1 MAEEKD
7 IQKTI
12 QPKQE
17 LWQKMLRAARL
28 LSIYTVI
35 GVGILLLVKQL
46 TSEPIQTAEKQ
57 VLLETINQLLPSE
70 EYDNNLLKDTIEV
83 TAPKYLHTQDPVTV
97 YRARKNGEPVAL
109 ILTTHAPD
117 GYSGDI
123 KIMLAVY
130 EDGRI
135 AGVRVLKHKETPGLG
150 DQIELK
156 KSNWI
161 LGFNGLKLRDN
172 NNALWAVRKDGGGFD
187 QFTGATITPR
197 AVIKAVK
204 NALMFIQ
211 DKGAKLYE

>member
-1 MAEEKD
+1 MANKD
-7 IQKTI
+7 TTKKS

-17 LWQKMLRAARL
+17 LWQRMLRAARL

-35 GVGILLLVKQL
+35 GVGLLLLVKQL
-46 TSEPIQTAEKQ
+46 TDKPIQTAEKR

-70 EYDNNLLKDTIEV
+70 EYDNALLNDTTEV
-83 TAPKYLHTQDPVTV
+83 TAPKYLNTTDPVTV
-97 YRARKNGEPVAL
+97 YRARKNGQPVAL
-109 ILTTHAPD
+109 ILTTHAAD
-117 GYSGDI
+117 GYNGDI

-150 DQIELK
+150 DKIELK

-161 LGFNGLKLRDN
+161 LGFNGLKLREDN
-172 NNALWAVRKDGGGFD
+172 ANLWAVRKDGGGFD

-204 NALMFIQ
+204 NALQFIQ
-211 DKGAKLYE
+211 EKGAKLYE

>member
-1 MAEEKD
+1 MAKKD
-7 IQKTI
+7 TPKTS
-12 QPKQE
+12 QTKQE

-35 GVGILLLVKQL
+35 GVGLLLLVKQL
-46 TSEPIQTAEKQ
+46 TDKPIQTAEKQ

-70 EYDNNLLKDTIEV
+70 EYDNALLNDTTQV
-83 TAPKYLHTQDPVTV
+83 TAPKYLNTNEPVTV
-97 YRARKNGEPVAL
+97 YRARKNGKPVAL
-109 ILTTHAPD
+109 IFTTHAPD
-117 GYSGDI
+117 GYNGDI
-123 KIMLAVY
+123 KIMLAIY

-150 DQIELK
+150 DKIELK

-161 LGFNGLKLRDN
+161 LGFNGLKLRDDN
-172 NNALWAVRKDGGGFD
+172 TNLWAVRKDGGGFD

-204 NALMFIQ
+204 NALQFIQ
-211 DKGAKLYE
+211 EKGAKLYE

>member
-1 MAEEKD
+1 MAEKNTT
-7 IQKTI
+7 KTP
-12 QPKQE
+12 QTKQE
-17 LWQKMLRAARL
+17 IWQRMLRAARL

-35 GVGILLLVKQL
+35 GVGLLLLVKQL
-46 TSEPIQTAEKQ
+46 TDKPIQTAEKH
-57 VLLETINQLLPSE
+57 VLLETINQLLASK
-70 EYDNNLLKDTIEV
+70 EYDNALLNDTIQV
-83 TAPKYLHTQDPVTV
+83 TAPAYLNTKDPVTV
-97 YRARKNGEPVAL
+97 YRARKDGQPVAL

-117 GYSGDI
+117 GYNGDI

-150 DQIELK
+150 DKIELK

-161 LGFNGLKLRDN
+161 LGFNGMKLRDD
-172 NNALWAVRKDGGGFD
+172 NANLWAVRKDGGGFD

-204 NALMFIQ
+204 NALQFVQ
-211 DKGAKLYE
+211 EKGAKLYE

>member
-1 MAEEKD
+1 MAKKD
-7 IQKTI
+7 TPKTS
-12 QPKQE
+12 QTKQE

-35 GVGILLLVKQL
+35 GIGLLLLVKQL
-46 TSEPIQTAEKQ
+46 TDKPIQTAEKQ

-70 EYDNNLLKDTIEV
+70 EYDNALLNDTTQV
-83 TAPKYLHTQDPVTV
+83 TAPKYLNTNEPVTV
-97 YRARKNGEPVAL
+97 YRARKNGKPVAL

-117 GYSGDI
+117 GYNGDI
-123 KIMLAVY
+123 KIMLAIY

-150 DQIELK
+150 DKIELK

-161 LGFNGLKLRDN
+161 LGFNGLKLRDDN
-172 NNALWAVRKDGGGFD
+172 TNLWAVRKDGGGFD

-204 NALMFIQ
+204 NALQFIQ
-211 DKGAKLYE
+211 EKGAKLYE

>member
-1 MAEEKD
+1 MANKD
-7 IQKTI
+7 TTKKS

-17 LWQKMLRAARL
+17 LWQRMLRAARL

-35 GVGILLLVKQL
+35 GVGLLLLVKQL
-46 TSEPIQTAEKQ
+46 TDKPIQTAEKR

-70 EYDNNLLKDTIEV
+70 EYDNALLNDTTEV
-83 TAPKYLHTQDPVTV
+83 TAPKYLNTTDPVTV
-97 YRARKNGEPVAL
+97 YRARKNGQPVAL

-117 GYSGDI
+117 GYNGDI

-130 EDGRI
+130 KDGRI

-150 DQIELK
+150 DKIELK

-161 LGFNGLKLRDN
+161 LGFNGLKLREDN
-172 NNALWAVRKDGGGFD
+172 ANLWAVRKDGGGFD

-204 NALMFIQ
+204 NALQFIQ
-211 DKGAKLYE
+211 EKGAKLYE

>member
-1 MAEEKD
+1 MANKETTK
-7 IQKTI
+7 KS

-17 LWQKMLRAARL
+17 LWQRMLRAARL

-35 GVGILLLVKQL
+35 GVGLLLLVKQL
-46 TSEPIQTAEKQ
+46 TDKPIQTAEKR

-70 EYDNNLLKDTIEV
+70 EYDNALLNDTTEV
-83 TAPKYLHTQDPVTV
+83 TAPKYLNTTDPVTV
-97 YRARKNGEPVAL
+97 YRARKNGQPVAL
-109 ILTTHAPD
+109 ILTTHAAD
-117 GYSGDI
+117 GYNGDI

-150 DQIELK
+150 DKIELK

-161 LGFNGLKLRDN
+161 LGFNGLKLREDN
-172 NNALWAVRKDGGGFD
+172 ANLWAVRKDGGGFD

-204 NALMFIQ
+204 NALQFIQ
-211 DKGAKLYE
+211 EKGAKLYE